1 MAFSYQNDID
11 SKMENYPLKLHNTL
25 AYITAKLRKENY
37 EYIILLL
44 TSAIDAATRVPCPS
58 SKQYKST
65 CYIAEYIA
73 EAYKMIDKCIKFL
86 PRRP

>member
-1 MAFSYQNDID
+1 MAFNYQNDIK

-25 AYITAKLRKENY
+25 TYITAKFRKENY
-37 EYIILLL
+37 EYIL
-44 TSAIDAATRVPCPS
+44 TSTIDAATHMSHPPS
-58 SKQYKST
+58 NQYKST

-73 EAYKMIDKCIKFL
+73 EAYKMIDKCIKSP